1 MTGRMKTFRNPLAAF
16 RRKRPTGWL
25 GALRIYLSVSLLGHL
40 AWETIQLPLYT
51 IWSSASLGEIAFA
64 VLHCT
69 GGDML
74 IALAT
79 LITSL
84 VVMGD
89 PDWPLKGRRSVAV
102 LTVIGGLAYT
112 IFSEWLN
119 TSVRGAW
126 TYSDLMPTL
135 PLIGTGLSP
144 LMQWVVVPTAALGMA
159 RRLAKGGSADA

>member
-1 MTGRMKTFRNPLAAF
+1 MKRFRNPLTSLRLKPA
-16 RRKRPTGWL
+16 TDWL
-25 GALRIYLSVSLLGHL
+25 GALRTYLLVSLVSHL

-51 IWSSASLGEIAFA
+51 IWSSASPGEIAFA

-74 IALAT
+74 IALAA

-84 VVMGD
+84 VVMGESA
-89 PDWPLKGRRSVAV
+89 WPLKRRRRVAI
-102 LTVIGGLAYT
+102 LTVMGGLAYT

-119 TSVRGAW
+119 TGVRGAW
-126 TYSDLMPTL
+126 AYSDLMPTL

-144 LMQWVVVPTAALGMA
+144 LLQWVVVPTAALAMA
-159 RRLAKGGSADA
+159 GRLATDRSAGA

>member
-1 MTGRMKTFRNPLAAF
+1 MKRFRNPLAAF
-16 RRKRPTGWL
+16 RLKRPTGWL

-51 IWSSASLGEIAFA
+51 IWSSSSPGEIAFA

-74 IALAT
+74 IALAA
-79 LITSL
+79 LVTSL

-89 PDWPLKGRRSVAV
+89 PDWPLNGRRRVAV

-119 TSVRGAW
+119 TGVRGAW

-159 RRLAKGGSADA
+159 RRLATDGSAGA